1 MFYVLRPQSPYT
13 LVRDH
18 PVYVD
23 PEDAY
28 VETKRREYVA
38 ALQRQQQ
45 RLAYEQAVAAE
56 EERHRARLAALAQ
69 QERIC
74 RHATHHQS
82 LPPHALRCAGPPYAP
97 TNIVRGRYN
106 RQRESPHFHP
116 PASAPLPQ
124 PSRTQSEEITLD
136 QLIAELFGH
145 SAHHV
150 RILPSSDLS
159 LLILTDMQEP
169 EVIARQPT
177 AVPQQAPNANPVS
190 APVASTFAAPAPT
203 AASAPAEQSEGHWS
217 DAVKRTHSV
226 VAISKVS
233 RTFDSLKR
241 AFAFPAGPLAPV
253 PGSDAPRL
261 AYNPTNTPIHAYE
274 HALFELLTSLDA
286 VESFGFRGVRE
297 LRKEVVV
304 KIEKELEALERQVA
318 EAIAAGASP
327 VIKATEVVPEEP
339 ATKHQADRVAEDIV
353 MEEAEVTAVVAP
365 DEAEET
371 AEGYDLV
378 TDDTV
383 TTVPALTPSPVEP
396 ALVADSPMVDVEAQT
411 VTTEIAQ
418 PAADAF
424 AFVPTPKED
433 AVETEPQAVDVDPI
447 ITEPA
452 VEPKPESASQITESS
467 AATVVTTPPPE
478 PLSQT
483 VLENATASPSAS
495 KSEIEDAVD
504 VTVSLTLI

>member
-28 VETKRREYVA
+28 LETKRREYVA
-38 ALQRQQQ
+38 ALQQQQ
-45 RLAYEQAVAAE
+45 RLAYEREVAAE

-69 QERIC
+69 QERMR
-74 RHATHHQS
+74 RHAAHRQS
-82 LPPHALRCAGPPYAP
+82 LPPHALRCTGPSCVP

-136 QLIAELFGH
+136 RLIAELFGH

-150 RILPSSDLS
+150 RILPPSDLS
-159 LLILTDMQEP
+159 VLILTDMQEP

-177 AVPQQAPNANPVS
+177 AVPQQAPNANPAS
-190 APVASTFAAPAPT
+190 APVASTSAAPAPT

-217 DAVKRTHSV
+217 DAVKRTRSV
-226 VAISKVS
+226 VAISKIS

-241 AFAFPAGPLAPV
+241 AFTFPAGPLAPV
-253 PGSDAPRL
+253 PGSEAPRL
-261 AYNPTNTPIHAYE
+261 AYNPTNALIHAYE
-274 HALFELLTSLDA
+274 HALSELLTSLDA

-304 KIEKELEALERQVA
+304 KIEKELEALEKQVA

-339 ATKHQADRVAEDIV
+339 ATVHQADKVAEDIV
-353 MEEAEVTAVVAP
+353 MEEAEVAAVVASG
-365 DEAEET
+365 DAEET
-371 AEGYDLV
+371 AEGYELD
-378 TDDTV
+378 TDDTA
-383 TTVPALTPSPVEP
+383 TILPAPTPVSVGPTP
-396 ALVADSPMVDVEAQT
+396 VADSPMVDAGAQT
-411 VTTEIAQ
+411 VTMDIAQ
-418 PAADAF
+418 PEADAF
-424 AFVPTPKED
+424 AFVPTPAEPKED
-433 AVETEPQAVDVDPI
+433 AIETEPRAVDVDPI
-447 ITEPA
+447 A
-452 VEPKPESASQITESS
+452 D
-467 AATVVTTPPPE
+467 
-478 PLSQT
+478 
-483 VLENATASPSAS
+483 ATASSSAS
-495 KSEIEDAVD
+495 ESEIEDAVD
-504 VTVSLTLI
+504 VTVSSDSDVEVTPEADDAASGAGAEKDYEML